1 MALVL
6 ASQFSTA
13 ACSSVR
19 CAGAAGAEQAVTAR
33 LATAASETAAARSLP
48 VWFMSAVPSCRV
60 LVPTLGIP
68 ARRGIGPR
76 PPDPFRAVQEK
87 ASGLTLMPAARS
99 GARLEFVQFVQ
110 PDASIL
116 IVDDHDGFRT
126 FARGMLEA
134 DGFTVAEAATG
145 AEAAETARSVR
156 PGLVLLDI
164 QLPDFD
170 GFEVARRLAAQA
182 GGSAQAGGPVI
193 VLTST
198 RDASDYGGRIGS
210 SPVAGF
216 LPKDELSGAALRR
229 FLAAGA

>member
-1 MALVL
+1 MQAAL
-6 ASQFSTA
+6 T
-13 ACSSVR
+13 
-19 CAGAAGAEQAVTAR
+19 
-33 LATAASETAAARSLP
+33 
-48 VWFMSAVPSCRV
+48 
-60 LVPTLGIP
+60 
-68 ARRGIGPR
+68 
-76 PPDPFRAVQEK
+76 
-87 ASGLTLMPAARS
+87 

-110 PDASIL
+110 SAASIL

-182 GGSAQAGGPVI
+182 GEP
-193 VLTST
+193 L
-198 RDASDYGGRIGS
+198 R
-210 SPVAGF
+210 P
-216 LPKDELSGAALRR
+216 AAP
-229 FLAAGA
+229 

>member
-1 MALVL
+1 V
-6 ASQFSTA
+6 Q
-13 ACSSVR
+13 
-19 CAGAAGAEQAVTAR
+19 
-33 LATAASETAAARSLP
+33 
-48 VWFMSAVPSCRV
+48 SA
-60 LVPTLGIP
+60 
-68 ARRGIGPR
+68 
-76 PPDPFRAVQEK
+76 
-87 ASGLTLMPAARS
+87 
-99 GARLEFVQFVQ
+99 
-110 PDASIL
+110 ASIL

-134 DGFTVAEAATG
+134 AGFTVAEAATG
-145 AEAAETARSVR
+145 AEAAEAARSVR

-182 GGSAQAGGPVI
+182 GEAAQAGRPVI

-198 RDASDYGGRIGS
+198 RDASDYGSRITS
-210 SPVAGF
+210 SPAAGF